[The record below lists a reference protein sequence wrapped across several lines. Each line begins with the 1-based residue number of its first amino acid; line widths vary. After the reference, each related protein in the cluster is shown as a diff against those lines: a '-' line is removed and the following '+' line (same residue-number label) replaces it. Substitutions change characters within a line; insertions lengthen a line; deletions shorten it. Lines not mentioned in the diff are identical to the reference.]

1 MTRSIVLDASVAIPL
16 VWQEDVSAVVR
27 RSVDRW
33 AAEGVTL
40 LVPTPFWE
48 EIVNALT
55 KRHRRP
61 GSVVIEALYE
71 LDQLTITSIEVDRPL
86 LLLGLDLVERFG
98 LTIHDAIYLAL
109 ARSTGARL
117 ATFDRQLIAAAGAD
131 AVDMWGDGAF
141 ESGGHR
147 LAERS
152 APYGAPES
160 GITWPTWPGAGPYL
174 ATLRRRAIVAAD
186 DANEAAIRRR

>member
-33 AAEGVTL
+33 ADDGVAL
-40 LVPTPFWE
+40 LVPTPFWA

-55 KRHRRP
+55 RRHRRP

-86 LLLGLDLVERFG
+86 LLLGVDLVERFG

-117 ATFDRQLIAAAGAD
+117 ATFDRELIAAAGAD
-131 AVDMWGDGAF
+131 AVDLWDEGES
-141 ESGGHR
+141 ESGGDR
-147 LAERS
+147 LAERAAS
-152 APYGAPES
+152 DRIPERDS
-160 GITWPTWPGAGPYL
+160 TWPTWPGAGPYL
-174 ATLRRRAIVAAD
+174 ATLRRRALLAAD
-186 DANEAAIRRR
+186 DANEVAIRRM